1 VNLGPRSWATGIV
14 SGALAVLV
22 ACYCLNLAAVYLLQA
37 LPVLI
42 PAGLVGLIGFGIWR
56 WRTRSDR
63 W

>member
-1 VNLGPRSWATGIV
+1 MNRGPQSWAAGIV
-14 SGALAVLV
+14 SAALAVLV
-22 ACYCLNLAAVYLLQA
+22 ACYCLNLAAAFLLQA

-42 PAGLVGLIGFGIWR
+42 PVGLVSLVGFGFWR